1 MMVTMINKG
10 SIFYQMVHFMIQ
22 MGTILILKVMMSLE
36 DIMIK
41 MDHIN
46 LVKRIKISA
55 RKYNRI
61 IVTMKMEKMN
71 STDSLKIVRQ

>member
-1 MMVTMINKG
+1 
-10 SIFYQMVHFMIQ
+10 